1 MREEKSKGQKSR
13 KKYTWKCRTH
23 NGLHHTSE
31 DPDIEEAECAT
42 QVVASMLPSL
52 AISLTWWQ
60 SFSQKE
66 DMGEGQITGTTWM
79 VELGTYKTQRK
90 NIAKVMEYK
99 EDGQNWL
106 LLTTLVALTLIIL
119 FSEVLKFSKK

>member
-1 MREEKSKGQKSR
+1 
-13 KKYTWKCRTH
+13 
-23 NGLHHTSE
+23 
-31 DPDIEEAECAT
+31 
-42 QVVASMLPSL
+42 
-52 AISLTWWQ
+52 
-60 SFSQKE
+60 
-66 DMGEGQITGTTWM
+66 M